1 MTAKTTQTDETD
13 DPADPDPTRVE
24 SKTRPEIEAM
34 PRQRLIADL
43 ARHPDLSLEHTA
55 DGDPTAVAFT
65 EVPPLALDYALGRS
79 GWVLIAPD
87 SDGRSR
93 VSIGA

>member
-24 SKTRPEIEAM
+24 SKTRAEIRSM

-43 ARHPDLSLEHTA
+43 ARHPDLSLEYTD
-55 DGDPTAVAFT
+55 DGEPDAVTFT
-65 EVPPLALDYALGRS
+65 KTPPLALDYTLGRS
-79 GWVLIAPD
+79 GWVVLAPD